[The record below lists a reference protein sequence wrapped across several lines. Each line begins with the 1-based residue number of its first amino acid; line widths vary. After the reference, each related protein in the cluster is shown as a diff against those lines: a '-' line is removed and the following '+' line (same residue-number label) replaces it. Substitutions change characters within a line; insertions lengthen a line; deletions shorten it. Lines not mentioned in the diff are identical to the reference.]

1 MAFKSV
7 FGFYF
12 HPPGYSVAAQAR
24 KLVYE
29 KYPFLKIVGFTDLDI
44 NQNYFKIVL
53 ETVDKKIAI
62 VTSKYLA
69 LL

>member
-1 MAFKSV
+1 MK
-7 FGFYF
+7 
-12 HPPGYSVAAQAR
+12 
-24 KLVYE
+24 KN
-29 KYPFLKIVGFTDLDI
+29 PFLKIVGFTDLDI